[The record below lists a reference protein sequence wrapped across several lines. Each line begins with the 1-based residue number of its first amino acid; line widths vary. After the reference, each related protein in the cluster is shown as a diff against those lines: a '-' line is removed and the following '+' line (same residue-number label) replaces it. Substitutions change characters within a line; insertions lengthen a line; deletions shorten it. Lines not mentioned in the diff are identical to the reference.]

1 MVKIISMTA
10 IMSANDLGDENYLEL
25 EWACS
30 LTFLYLIALTT
41 LHPGPSLMSYLQI
54 KNEI

>member
-1 MVKIISMTA
+1 MTA

-30 LTFLYLIALTT
+30 LTFLYLKALTT
-41 LHPGPSLMSYLQI
+41 LHPGLLLRVITDQ
-54 KNEI
+54 E